1 MEGKRNKEE
10 KRNERSRGNIRGDM
24 TRWIEAAKKT
34 KQEKKLKR
42 EKERNE
48 RTRGKETNEG

>member
-34 KQEKKLKR
+34 KHEKKTENGKR
-42 EKERNE
+42 EK
-48 RTRGKETNEG
+48 